1 MRRVWTALKVM
12 AAVVV
17 LAVVAGGIYV
27 TLTWDRVWDVP
38 TPDLHASTDPAAIA
52 RGEYL
57 IFGPSHCVL
66 CHGGTPDEIGR
77 FITTGE
83 RIPLKGGQR
92 FPIGPLGVLY
102 PKNLTPDPET
112 GIGRYT
118 DPQVARML
126 RHAVRPDGRASISA
140 LMPFSGMSDEDIVGI
155 LSYLRAQ
162 PPVRNEVPVNEW
174 SLFGKVIKSFVP
186 AVMPVLNG
194 HPPKASPAQEATPA
208 RGEYVARYVANC
220 SGCHTPFNPM
230 TGAPTGPDFSGGNLM
245 EPAPLPGVD
254 PSYWYMTPNITP
266 LLGSALTKFPD
277 QATFVARFK
286 VGGRQQEGSPMPW
299 EQFSRMTPEDLGA
312 LYQFL
317 QTQPAAGTQ
326 APSDPRV
333 KQ

>member
-1 MRRVWTALKVM
+1 MRKVWTALKAV
-12 AAVVV
+12 AVVV
-17 LAVVAGGIYV
+17 VLVVLAGGIYV
-27 TLTWDRVWDVP
+27 ARTWDRVWDVP
-38 TPDLHASTDPAAIA
+38 APDLHASTDPAAIA

-57 IFGPSHCVL
+57 IFGPSHCVV
-66 CHGGTPDEIGR
+66 CHGGSSEEIGR
-77 FITTGE
+77 FLSTGE
-83 RIPLKGGQR
+83 RVPLRGGSR

-102 PKNLTPDPET
+102 TKNLTPDPET

-126 RHAVRPDGRASISA
+126 RHAVRPDGRATIGQ

-162 PPVRNEVPVNEW
+162 PPVRNEVPPNEW
-174 SLFGKVIKSFVP
+174 SLFGKVMKSFVP
-186 AVMPVLNG
+186 AAMPVLNS
-194 HPPKASPAQEATPA
+194 HPPKTSPAQQPTAE
-208 RGEYVARYVANC
+208 RGEYLARSVANC
-220 SGCHTPFNPM
+220 GGCHTPFNPM
-230 TGAPTGPDFSGGNLM
+230 TGASTGPDFSGGNRM
-245 EPAPLPGVD
+245 DSEGPRAD
-254 PSYWYMTPNITP
+254 PTYAFLTPNITP

-299 EQFSRMTPEDLGA
+299 ENFARLTPEDVGA

-317 QTQPAAGTQ
+317 QTQPPAGAQ
-326 APSDPRV
+326 APNDPRV